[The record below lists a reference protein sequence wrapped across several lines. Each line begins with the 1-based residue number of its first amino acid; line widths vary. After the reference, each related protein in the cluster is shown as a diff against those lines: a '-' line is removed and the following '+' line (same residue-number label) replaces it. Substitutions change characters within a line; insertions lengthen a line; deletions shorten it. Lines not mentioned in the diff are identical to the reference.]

1 MGTQDSGV
9 LALEKIKNSYFQLI
23 HLNNVDYWQFRVSSI
38 RGIEIQKKYRKELND
53 NEIIQ

>member
-1 MGTQDSGV
+1 MRSQDFDV
-9 LALEKIKNSYFQLI
+9 LALKKMKKSSFQLI